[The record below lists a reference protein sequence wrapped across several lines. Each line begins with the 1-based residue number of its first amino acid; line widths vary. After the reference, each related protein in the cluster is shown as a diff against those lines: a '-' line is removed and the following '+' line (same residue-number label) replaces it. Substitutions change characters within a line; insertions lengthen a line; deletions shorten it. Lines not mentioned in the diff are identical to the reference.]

1 MRAFLRTSFA
11 LAILIPATH
20 SVALAKHKSTPF
32 QGGKANTG
40 YVMHDVVNGKN
51 VLTLSDGFV
60 APQTPDPHWQ
70 VVDSKGRVYLLDR
83 LGIKKNDM
91 GEKPDKEKRSI
102 TLPDYV
108 PDVAKVQMWCAW
120 AEALLGE
127 AQFEQPVMTVN
138 K

>member
-1 MRAFLRTSFA
+1 MRALLRTSFA
-11 LAILIPATH
+11 LAILTLAAH
-20 SVALAKHKSTPF
+20 SEALAKHKSLPF
-32 QGGKANTG
+32 KGAKANTG
-40 YVMHDVVNGKN
+40 TVTHDVVNGKD
-51 VLTLSDGFV
+51 VLTLSDDFV

-83 LGIKKNDM
+83 LAIKKNDM

-120 AEALLGE
+120 AETVLGE
-127 AQFEQPVMTVN
+127 AQFEQPVMSMR